1 MFKKLKKK
9 LKGDEKENP
18 SIPAASA
25 SNTNHRHGPSAVDSR
40 VTAARAGLEAAIK
53 KEGLQ
58 KPGESMGD
66 AVERMQ
72 REFVDHWKDREPNVE
87 IRNPHDRITD
97 LIFSGKSDKPK
108 TDASAPNAT
117 ATDRT
122 QALIETAMEN
132 LLRPKLPPAHQILQL
147 DPTGLEWYK
156 YSQLREPRSIRL
168 LRFDEDEYE
177 LPDCRKQKICALET
191 FQDDQTPAYLT
202 LSYAWGA
209 PRNDEEC
216 RKTYAESRE
225 WFIRDGETHHR
236 LKITRNL
243 HDALQQITQSKASVR
258 YLWIDALCINQ
269 DDLPERASQVN
280 MMGDIYSRC
289 NKVIVWLGAMEA
301 REAAQIWTLHFDILP
316 EIIKY
321 IGQNGVDSI
330 KSGDWTEQDLNERFD
345 LAHPIR
351 SDQWERYFRFFQ
363 SVRWFSRAWVVQE
376 VALAPEVLV
385 MFAHLQLAWADMV
398 LLARF
403 LRSSGLIDEVSEP
416 NDAGDSNNLR
426 AGAILEVIHELRQ
439 SAGMMRKQDNL
450 QAMAKNLKLS
460 DASRVSWKVFLD
472 CITTLRAVQST
483 DPRDRIFAALGFL
496 QLDERNR
503 GVILPD
509 YQISV
514 QELFIKVT
522 TVLLSE
528 FPGLEILTKRGDDS
542 RRMKDLPTWVP
553 DYTVTSELPLHG
565 DIDNAASCTKRLPDW
580 KLQGV
585 KLVLQGDPFTTVK
598 AVHPWNIDDE
608 IGGEHAGLLYSVKIL
623 HVCFNAVIHL
633 TEENVYTSDPL
644 DVLWRTV
651 TANQTSP
658 AGTPAIDS
666 SHFRAFM
673 AQTVLQMCDDMP
685 ALDPSLTDL
694 QPDGIGFR
702 FPSCDSKPSADL
714 LRFLRETRRRVKT
727 SLYPNDDDVLLLDV
741 LAKKASTFLTTA
753 LKYTTDRQLY
763 VTDAGFVG
771 LGPIAMKE
779 GDCVM
784 YVRGTPLLFA
794 MRKRQRLQ
802 EQKQEQEEGADE
814 YEMLGETYLHGFMN
828 EELATTVMERIASDV
843 VIV

>member
-9 LKGDEKENP
+9 LKGDGKDGP

-25 SNTNHRHGPSAVDSR
+25 SGTNHHHGPTPVDSR
-40 VTAARAGLEAAIK
+40 VTAATTELEAAIRN
-53 KEGLQ
+53 EGLQ
-58 KPGESMGD
+58 KPDESMGD

-72 REFVDHWKDREPNVE
+72 REFVNHWKGREPNVD

-117 ATDRT
+117 ATDRA
-122 QALIETAMEN
+122 QALIETGLEN
-132 LLRPKLPPAHQILQL
+132 LLRPEQPPAHQILQL
-147 DPTGLEWYK
+147 DPTCLEWYK
-156 YSQLREPRSIRL
+156 YSQLKEPRSIRL
-168 LRFDEDEYE
+168 VRFDEDQYE
-177 LPDCRKQKICALET
+177 LPDCGRQKICALET
-191 FQDDQTPAYLT
+191 FQQAQAPAYLT
-202 LSYAWGA
+202 LSYTWGA
-209 PRNDEEC
+209 PRNDDEC
-216 RKTYAESRE
+216 RKTYAEDRE

-236 LKITRNL
+236 LKVTRNL
-243 HDALQQITQSKASVR
+243 HDALQQITQSKSSVR
-258 YLWIDALCINQ
+258 HLWIDALCINQ
-269 DDLPERASQVN
+269 DDLPERASQVS

-289 NKVIVWLGAMEA
+289 TRVIVWLGSMDA
-301 REAAQIWTLHFDILP
+301 REAARIWTLHFDILP

-330 KSGDWTEQDLNERFD
+330 KSGDWTEQDLNKRFD
-345 LAHPIR
+345 LAHPVR
-351 SDQWERYFRFFQ
+351 SDQWERYVRFFQ

-403 LRSSGLIDEVSEP
+403 LRSSGLIDEILDSS
-416 NDAGDSNNLR
+416 DTGDSNDLR

-439 SAGMMRKQDNL
+439 SAGNMRNQDGL
-450 QAMAKNLKLS
+450 ETMAKVLKLS

-472 CITTLRAVQST
+472 CITTLRVVQST

-496 QLDERNR
+496 QLDGRYR
-503 GVILPD
+503 GAILPD

-514 QELFIKVT
+514 QELFTQVT

-528 FPGLEILTKRGDDS
+528 FPGLEILTKRGKNS

-553 DYTVTSELPLHG
+553 DYTVASELPLHG
-565 DIDNAASCTKRLPDW
+565 DIVNAASYSKTPPSW
-580 KLQGV
+580 NLQGV
-585 KLVLQGDPFTTVK
+585 KLVLQGVPFTTVK
-598 AVHPWNIDDE
+598 AVHPWNIEDE

-633 TEENVYTSDPL
+633 TEKTVYNSDPL

-651 TANQTSP
+651 TANQVSP
-658 AGTPAIDS
+658 AGNPAIDS

-673 AQTVLQMCDDMP
+673 AQTILKMCDDMP
-685 ALDPSLTDL
+685 AINSSLANL
-694 QPDGIGFR
+694 QPEGIGFR
-702 FPSCDSKPSADL
+702 FPPSDSKPSADL
-714 LRFLRETRRRVKT
+714 LKFLQQTRRRVKT
-727 SLYPNDDDVLLLDV
+727 SLYPNDQDVLLLDA
-741 LAKKASTFLTTA
+741 LAKKASIFLTTA
-753 LKYTTDRQLY
+753 LKYTTDCQLY
-763 VTDAGFVG
+763 VTEAGFVG

-779 GDCVM
+779 GDIIM
-784 YVRGTPLLFA
+784 YVRDTPLIFA
-794 MRKRQRLQ
+794 MRKREQLQ
-802 EQKQEQEEGADE
+802 EEEGADE

-828 EELATTVMERIASDV
+828 EELATTVMARIASDI